1 MPIKAGWWHASV
13 ALWDYNR
20 SNKYCIH
27 LSTTKTIY
35 FSRFVFAMFVFQ
47 KQSSG
52 VLINVAKFTGVSSG
66 TGVSSEFREILKNVF
81 FHRAPPVLLLAFA
94 PIEISYFNNLCNKFA
109 AEARIGLVSFYGG
122 ERWSQR
128 LHFHKYFPRNNH
140 FLH

>member
-1 MPIKAGWWHASV
+1 MLPSRSGIITEAKSIASTSV
-13 ALWDYNR
+13 QQRQSISLASFLQC
-20 SNKYCIH
+20 S
-27 LSTTKTIY
+27 Y
-35 FSRFVFAMFVFQ
+35 F
-47 KQSSG
+47 KSSLPELFCKKG

>member
-1 MPIKAGWWHASV
+1 MLPSRSGIITETISIASTSV
-13 ALWDYNR
+13 QQRQSISLASFLQC
-20 SNKYCIH
+20 S
-27 LSTTKTIY
+27 Y
-35 FSRFVFAMFVFQ
+35 F
-47 KQSSG
+47 KSSLPELFCKKG

-128 LHFHKYFPRNNH
+128 LHFHMYFPRNNH

>member
-1 MPIKAGWWHASV
+1 MLPSRSGIITEAISIASTSV
-13 ALWDYNR
+13 QQRQSISLASFLQC
-20 SNKYCIH
+20 S
-27 LSTTKTIY
+27 Y
-35 FSRFVFAMFVFQ
+35 F
-47 KQSSG
+47 KSSLPELFCKKG

-94 PIEISYFNNLCNKFA
+94 PIEISYFNKLCNKFA

>member
-1 MPIKAGWWHASV
+1 MLQSRSGIITEAISIASTSV
-13 ALWDYNR
+13 QQRQSISLASFLQC
-20 SNKYCIH
+20 S
-27 LSTTKTIY
+27 Y
-35 FSRFVFAMFVFQ
+35 F
-47 KQSSG
+47 KSSLPELFCKKG

-128 LHFHKYFPRNNH
+128 LHFHMYFPRNNH

>member
-1 MPIKAGWWHASV
+1 MLPSRSGIITEAISIASTSV
-13 ALWDYNR
+13 QQRQSISLASFLQC
-20 SNKYCIH
+20 S
-27 LSTTKTIY
+27 Y
-35 FSRFVFAMFVFQ
+35 F
-47 KQSSG
+47 KSSLPEWFCKKG

>member
-1 MPIKAGWWHASV
+1 MLPSRSGIITEAISIASTSV
-13 ALWDYNR
+13 QQRQSISLASFLQC
-20 SNKYCIH
+20 S
-27 LSTTKTIY
+27 Y
-35 FSRFVFAMFVFQ
+35 F
-47 KQSSG
+47 KSSLPELFCKKG
-52 VLINVAKFTGVSSG
+52 VLINVAKFTCVSSG

-109 AEARIGLVSFYGG
+109 AEARTGLVSFYGG

-128 LHFHKYFPRNNH
+128 LHFHMYFPRNNH

>member
-1 MPIKAGWWHASV
+1 MLPLRSGIITEAISIASTSV
-13 ALWDYNR
+13 QQRQSISLASFLQC
-20 SNKYCIH
+20 S
-27 LSTTKTIY
+27 Y
-35 FSRFVFAMFVFQ
+35 F
-47 KQSSG
+47 KSSLPELFCKKG

-94 PIEISYFNNLCNKFA
+94 PIEISYSNNLCNKFA

-128 LHFHKYFPRNNH
+128 LHFHMYFPRNNH